1 MCAKTRSVDR
11 RAHRNYLLKAEEHR
25 QAMEDCYERK
35 LWNAC
40 VVNAIHCVI
49 SASDALT
56 VYYLGFR
63 NAGERHTD
71 VVSLL
76 QRIGIDPKE
85 LSPKLT
91 QLTSLL
97 SIKNLAEYEERL
109 MDEAD
114 ATDSKKACE
123 RFHSWAKGKMK

>member
-1 MCAKTRSVDR
+1 
-11 RAHRNYLLKAEEHR
+11 
-25 QAMEDCYERK
+25 MEDCYERK